1 MRKYINHTRGAH
13 RTFTEARESERLKAA
28 FRDLPGPLLIIIMD
42 MCMCAAAPEG
52 RGQGTSCTV
61 DPPRD
66 NTVTHLKM
74 SDESKE
80 RDILFERASK
90 KPGTR
95 ETPRNP
101 QGCPQLR
108 P

>member
-1 MRKYINHTRGAH
+1 MVRKYINHTRGAH

-42 MCMCAAAPEG
+42 MCMCV
-52 RGQGTSCTV
+52 SCTV

-74 SDESKE
+74 SDENKK

-90 KPGTR
+90 KSGTR